1 MMGNDAAIGNPG
13 LEFLPEIVGG
23 GGGPERSDCRNRVE
37 GNNFTEGVFMISATG
52 ASKELSNRRDFRM
65 VKWIEL
71 WDAEAQGLRHCQQGA
86 GF

>member
-65 VKWIEL
+65 VK
-71 WDAEAQGLRHCQQGA
+71 
-86 GF
+86 